1 MREIISE
8 ELRYLFICIFNGF
21 ILAMVYDVFRILRRI
36 IKHRK
41 WLLYLEDIL
50 YGLFTGFYLFKVNFD
65 KNNGIV
71 RVFVFIAL
79 LCGSLIYSKLFSNSV
94 VHVIST
100 FFNKIKKKIQELL
113 RIVEKITINKSVR
126 RKKISKFR

>member
-21 ILAMVYDVFRILRRI
+21 MLTMVYDAFRILRRI

-41 WLLYLEDIL
+41 WILYLEDIL
-50 YGLFTGFYLFKVNFD
+50 YGLCIGFYLFKVNFD
-65 KNNGIV
+65 KNNGVV
-71 RVFVFIAL
+71 RGFVFIAL

-113 RIVEKITINKSVR
+113 RIVEKNPINNTVR